1 MPPTS
6 GMGSIH
12 YPPYAPP
19 PAYTYPQAPQGGDF
33 DDPRF
38 APPGT
43 APGGTV
49 TFAPPTQWGPA
60 PAAMASGGAERSLA
74 AFAAES
80 AYRANL
86 SAERLRADMLSLG
99 CGIASDLALR
109 ASTTAASEDL
119 SSTEDGPPATPRSV
133 VVRKAVNSK
142 YEKMYCGDLNDKRNG
157 KRYRA
162 IHQLLR
168 KQYGEAVRKFGYD
181 LDEWACI
188 ADAEKTHNNDGD
200 DDA

>member
-60 PAAMASGGAERSLA
+60 PAAMASGGADRSLA

-119 SSTEDGPPATPRSV
+119 SSTEDGPPATPRATQTTSV
-133 VVRKAVNSK
+133 AFEAPPATPTAPRTRSQMHKENNETNLNGENGNS
-142 YEKMYCGDLNDKRNG
+142 LISPN
-157 KRYRA
+157 
-162 IHQLLR
+162 
-168 KQYGEAVRKFGYD
+168 V
-181 LDEWACI
+181 
-188 ADAEKTHNNDGD
+188 
-200 DDA
+200 